1 METDLQGTSLSH
13 FRAPGKPDNNEQI
26 STPYQTQ
33 SKSRTNGKVRTIP
46 SKFLG
51 SLNFYILT
59 KHHLSA
65 NAEKKKIFRNSQ
77 VPKTN
82 SSCTN
87 LRSHRKKLEI
97 QEMESQQGKVT
108 RTILTMDMKKDRTMK
123 AVHQKH
129 TATGSG

>member
-1 METDLQGTSLSH
+1 METDPQGTSLSH

-33 SKSRTNGKVRTIP
+33 SKSSTNGKDRTIP

-65 NAEKKKIFRNSQ
+65 NAENKNLQKLQ

-82 SSCTN
+82 SSYTN

-97 QEMESQQGKVT
+97 QEMESQQGKMT
-108 RTILTMDMKKDRTMK
+108 RTILMMIMKKDPMMK